1 MLRSPKSES
10 TVRTFAWQLYITRT
24 VMHQLPH
31 AAQPDQRAESADNYK
46 GQSSLRFVSTARYF
60 QSCNVQNLKI
70 WGVSARNPP
79 RS

>member
-10 TVRTFAWQLYITRT
+10 KVWTFAWRVYTTRT

-46 GQSSLRFVSTARYF
+46 AQSSAQVCKHCTLISI
-60 QSCNVQNLKI
+60 L
-70 WGVSARNPP
+70 
-79 RS
+79 